1 MSNNKVETTT
11 AGGAL
16 IGVQSPD
23 KKEMDELI
31 KSKKLKLKEVVV
43 FLQHATNEEITSVAK
58 HLQEKK
64 HDDVVNTIKEFC
76 SDKLKETIVRE
87 AIKLKLNE
95 FVRKNA
101 AGTYTLYNP
110 FKKKSGHAVPAAN
123 FPTLLGAKAAEYARF
138 PPKDPDKKARL
149 KHDIEKLKK
158 SKEKKFVDLN
168 KDHNI
173 LKQKHTKKKS
183 VAKKKIKKIKAIANE
198 SKIVE
203 KLEQNW
209 DEFFQTVPKQIILS
223 DKTMQSLHNELKK
236 VADKTIK
243 EAVEAIQ
250 YLLKKHDLVVKS
262 KITKS
267 TDEGLAMAEFSVSG
281 KDGVGTAGPF
291 LLNLKDGVP
300 FITVTDTAKNSLTT
314 LDTEQANQISDLIV
328 SIQEDVLDMET
339 AVEDVLKK
347 RNEALK
353 DQELEIDNFVADL
366 TPLQLS
372 ILKNLLVN
380 KYRKLN

>member
-1 MSNNKVETTT
+1 
-11 AGGAL
+11 
-16 IGVQSPD
+16 
-23 KKEMDELI
+23 
-31 KSKKLKLKEVVV
+31 
-43 FLQHATNEEITSVAK
+43 
-58 HLQEKK
+58 
-64 HDDVVNTIKEFC
+64 
-76 SDKLKETIVRE
+76 
-87 AIKLKLNE
+87 
-95 FVRKNA
+95 
-101 AGTYTLYNP
+101 
-110 FKKKSGHAVPAAN
+110 
-123 FPTLLGAKAAEYARF
+123 
-138 PPKDPDKKARL
+138 
-149 KHDIEKLKK
+149 
-158 SKEKKFVDLN
+158 
-168 KDHNI
+168 
-173 LKQKHTKKKS
+173 
-183 VAKKKIKKIKAIANE
+183 
-198 SKIVE
+198 
-203 KLEQNW
+203 
-209 DEFFQTVPKQIILS
+209 
-223 DKTMQSLHNELKK
+223 MQSLHNELKK

-353 DQELEIDNFVADL
+353 DQELEVDNFVADL